1 MPMYNVKN
9 YLLGIGTDY
18 DGRWSGSSWIPFRAP
33 VLKRFGSMKS
43 WIKQKDECVR
53 TKCSTYEI
61 VNENRQWDY
70 A

>member
-33 VLKRFGSMKS
+33 VLKRSGFMKS
-43 WIKQKDECVR
+43 WPQQKVVC
-53 TKCSTYEI
+53 TLSTYEI
-61 VNENRQWDY
+61 INENKQWDY